1 MSIRE
6 KLQLN
11 QEKETFDSETE
22 GLLSMNAGE
31 FVKVYKNNYISHFD
45 CICTVFFIDTAN
57 NILEYIDTI
66 V

>member
-22 GLLSMNAGE
+22 GLLSITAGE
-31 FVKVYKNNYISHFD
+31 FVEVYKNNYISHFD